1 MVLGL
6 CSFVVRAVILI
17 SFLRGINPLVFGN
30 IKWIHACLCSQPI
43 CMTYSWFKFCVNR
56 LRLFRVT
63 VAQGFF
69 KGFAKDA
76 VDLILLKWS
85 DIC

>member
-1 MVLGL
+1 VVLGL

-43 CMTYSWFKFCVNR
+43 CMTYLLVQIVRQPPSAVSCYSR
-56 LRLFRVT
+56 PGLLQRVR
-63 VAQGFF
+63 QGCC
-69 KGFAKDA
+69 G
-76 VDLILLKWS
+76 S
-85 DIC
+85 DPA